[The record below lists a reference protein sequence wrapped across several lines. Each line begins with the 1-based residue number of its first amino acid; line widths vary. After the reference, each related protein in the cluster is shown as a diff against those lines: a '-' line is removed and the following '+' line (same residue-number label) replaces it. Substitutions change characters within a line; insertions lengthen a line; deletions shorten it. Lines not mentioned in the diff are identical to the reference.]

1 MKKFTVVL
9 ICLCLLLC
17 SCNYDKNS
25 ADTEKNSAENNATQ
39 STESNPQEE
48 HKDVFVEAKYDCFR
62 FNVEIKNLIEGK
74 LKETS
79 DVDGTVLLQIVPS
92 EVFYLYYYIPKA
104 NIDGNWENVSD
115 TYGDFRYLQY
125 YVECEGSDFR
135 TFYESPGCA
144 LGDGSDIDENEDAKC
159 PDFSLVYDYLSHPEK
174 LFDDSVQVNNVIC
187 FSTVADVRMSE
198 IHYKNLSRKDI
209 FVYYKT
215 SAGNYMLYVPFEYEA
230 IDPALPKYQ
239 EGNYR
244 EIGYSDKGYLLPIEK
259 VYDAWEA
266 MKVNHYGESHD
277 KPRFTAYEGETQLH
291 NLIDLKPF
299 EISIE
304 TYIKYVLV

>member
-1 MKKFTVVL
+1 M
-9 ICLCLLLC
+9 
-17 SCNYDKNS
+17 D
-25 ADTEKNSAENNATQ
+25 
-39 STESNPQEE
+39 
-48 HKDVFVEAKYDCFR
+48 AKYDCFR
-62 FNVEIKNLIEGK
+62 FNVEIKDSIESK

-79 DVDGTVLLQIVPS
+79 NIDGTVLLQIVPS

-244 EIGYSDKGYLLPIEK
+244 EIG
-259 VYDAWEA
+259 
-266 MKVNHYGESHD
+266 
-277 KPRFTAYEGETQLH
+277 
-291 NLIDLKPF
+291 
-299 EISIE
+299 
-304 TYIKYVLV
+304 